1 MTEQTKP
8 KLTGKQAEDFT
19 MFLAFATQGILAS
32 IPFGVNVDPV
42 HIANAAKSTALAMLT
57 VKEETLAE

>member
-1 MTEQTKP
+1 MTEQTKT
-8 KLTGKQAEDFT
+8 KLTDKQAEDFT

-32 IPFGVNVDPV
+32 IPFGVSIDPV
-42 HIANAAKSTALAMLT
+42 HVANAAKNTALAMLT

>member
-1 MTEQTKP
+1 MTEQSKP
-8 KLTGKQAEDFT
+8 KLTNKQADDFT
-19 MFLAFATQGILAS
+19 MFLAFATQGILSS

-42 HIANAAKSTALAMLT
+42 HVATAAKNTALAMLT